1 MGEITEGVNW
11 LAVIVGAVVAY
22 GLGWLWYSPVLFG
35 TKWMEGTGVKMEA
48 GSPLPMGAMIVQAIG
63 TFLLAWVVGVT
74 AVGSELMT
82 FILYS
87 WSPVTACM
95 RKNRPMRSIPNAA
108 ISSPW
113 PSLCFLR
120 KGSFDHAAA
129 GAQAPA
135 FGCHLNRMSGN
146 PSSLSPSVLW
156 TSLKPWA
163 A

>member
-82 FILYS
+82 FILITLTIVFLIAGNGMYAQKS
-87 WSPVTACM
+87 TY
-95 RKNRPMRSIPNAA
+95 A
-108 ISSPW
+108 INTE
-113 PSLCFLR
+113 CGYIIAMAVIMFL
-120 KGSFDHAAA
+120 
-129 GAQAPA
+129 AQGI
-135 FGCHLNRMSGN
+135 F
-146 PSSLSPSVLW
+146 
-156 TSLKPWA
+156 
-163 A
+163 